1 MVEKVVVRRN
11 IRRDGLGVLKKKINK
26 EHGRT
31 VGNAVHLRPEDIP
44 RISTSSLSLD
54 FATGGGICI
63 GRISI
68 FQGGESSGKTTTSIR
83 VAGNAQDLCAN
94 CFRYVDGITVE
105 YAEDEET
112 GEAEYYAVGHC
123 DCYKQGLIEPI
134 MFPGENKIEFK
145 ARLKAYKVNSYEEF
159 RVSFFDI
166 EGTFDSGW
174 ARGLGLD
181 PRRVLLVSPAS
192 AEEAADIYDDML
204 RTGAVDLYILDSIA
218 AMTPSAE
225 IEASTLDWQQG
236 LHARIMNK
244 FIRKVNAANLD
255 VFRAY
260 GHAPTHI
267 WINQEREKIGVTFG
281 SNKTAP
287 GGNGQKFAPVLTL
300 EMWSSKWGKDKF
312 DDDLK
317 AEWQMEMSREV
328 RMNFK
333 TKKNKTFTAKIS
345 GGYNMCIAGPRAGQ
359 IEDTKYVLA
368 QAQKYGLL
376 EEVIDDKNR
385 KTWILGGKA
394 FDKKASMLATFEL
407 PETQR
412 SIRAVLLKK
421 MFDSVGEK

>member
-1 MVEKVVVRRN
+1 M
-11 IRRDGLGVLKKKINK
+11 
-26 EHGRT
+26 
-31 VGNAVHLRPEDIP
+31 
-44 RISTSSLSLD
+44 
-54 FATGGGICI
+54 
-63 GRISI
+63 
-68 FQGGESSGKTTTSIR
+68 
-83 VAGNAQDLCAN
+83 
-94 CFRYVDGITVE
+94 
-105 YAEDEET
+105 
-112 GEAEYYAVGHC
+112 
-123 DCYKQGLIEPI
+123 
-134 MFPGENKIEFK
+134 
-145 ARLKAYKVNSYEEF
+145 
-159 RVSFFDI
+159 
-166 EGTFDSGW
+166 
-174 ARGLGLD
+174 
-181 PRRVLLVSPAS
+181 
-192 AEEAADIYDDML
+192 
-204 RTGAVDLYILDSIA
+204 YILDSIA
-218 AMTPSAE
+218 AMTPSKE
-225 IEASTLDWQQG
+225 IEASTVEWQQG

-267 WINQEREKIGVTFG
+267 WINQEREKIGVMFG

-312 DDDLK
+312 DGDLK

-328 RMNFK
+328 RLNFR

-376 EEVIDDKNR
+376 EEVIGEKKK
-385 KTWILGGKA
+385 KTWILGGKV
-394 FDKKASMLATFEL
+394 FDKKASMLAVFEL

-412 SIRAVLLKK
+412 SLRAVLLQK